1 MLGRR
6 NLDRA
11 DRDEMIRRLAARGVK
26 QKDIAEKT
34 GLSKQA
40 VSKIVSPE
48 STKWTEKQINA
59 VSPAAEVEAKQAE
72 LDSLRK
78 RLKDEQDE
86 RDTPGPITK
95 NNVPEEF
102 SAPLKGLPSRG
113 RGESPFLWKRRCLA
127 LLCGHY
133 RGPSSR
139 ARAEDVFLT
148 SDHIVDFNEMVL
160 HA

>member
-26 QKDIAEKT
+26 QKNIAEKT

-59 VSPAAEVEAKQAE
+59 VSPAAEIEAKQAE

-78 RLKDEQDE
+78 RLKDEQAE
-86 RDTPGPITK
+86 HDTPGPITE
-95 NNVPEEF
+95 NNVPGEF
-102 SAPLKGLPSRG
+102 IAPLKGLPSNPPPG
-113 RGESPFLWKRRCLA
+113 RSGRHLPH
-127 LLCGHY
+127 GGPY
-133 RGPSSR
+133 R
-139 ARAEDVFLT
+139 
-148 SDHIVDFNEMVL
+148 
-160 HA
+160 

>member
-1 MLGRR
+1 
-6 NLDRA
+6 
-11 DRDEMIRRLAARGVK
+11 MIRRLAARGVK

-59 VSPAAEVEAKQAE
+59 TTPAAEIEAKRAE
-72 LDSLRK
+72 LEALRK

-95 NNVPEEF
+95 NNVPE
-102 SAPLKGLPSRG
+102 
-113 RGESPFLWKRRCLA
+113 
-127 LLCGHY
+127 
-133 RGPSSR
+133 
-139 ARAEDVFLT
+139 
-148 SDHIVDFNEMVL
+148 
-160 HA
+160 